1 MVKKKVSKKKVAK
14 RKVAKKKVVKKMSS
28 SNSNNIHNTK
38 AIERLIDSNLAVQ
51 HKMTDVLLGVKD
63 LNSNVKELVHI
74 FKKAGEHI
82 KASKY
87 EDPMVNK
94 LDDLLEQNKKISQAL
109 LMLEKFVKTKPERQN
124 PLNPSNGY

>member
-1 MVKKKVSKKKVAK
+1 MVKKKVAKKK
-14 RKVAKKKVVKKMSS
+14 AKKKVVKKMNS
-28 SNSNNIHNTK
+28 SNPKNTLNTK

-51 HKMTDVLLGVKD
+51 HKMTDVLMGVKD

-94 LDDLLEQNKKISQAL
+94 LDDLLEQNKRISQAL
-109 LMLEKFVKTKPERQN
+109 IMLEKFVKTKPEREN
-124 PLNPSNGY
+124 PLSPSQGY

>member
-1 MVKKKVSKKKVAK
+1 MVKKKVRKK
-14 RKVAKKKVVKKMSS
+14 KVAKKKVVKKMSS
-28 SNSNNIHNTK
+28 ANPKNTLNTK

-51 HKMTDVLLGVKD
+51 HKMTDVLIGVKD
-63 LNSNVKELVHI
+63 LNSNVKDLVHI

-94 LDDLLEQNKKISQAL
+94 LDDLLEQNKRISQAL
-109 LMLEKFVKTKPERQN
+109 LMLEKFVKAKPERQN